1 MGISIRA
8 YARNRRA
15 RGMSGGSDAA
25 VRKAIRTGRI
35 MLNSDGTVDAERA
48 DREWAARTLTRM
60 VLPVVPKEQRLLAS
74 LRARARALGFAPL
87 ELEYLM
93 SSAYDAIYGIDRSG
107 F

>member
-1 MGISIRA
+1 
-8 YARNRRA
+8 
-15 RGMSGGSDAA
+15 
-25 VRKAIRTGRI
+25 
-35 MLNSDGTVDAERA
+35 
-48 DREWAARTLTRM
+48 M

-107 F
+107 S